1 MSSSQFSVDLDHLDE
16 IVARLSGL
24 SGFISERL
32 DGIDD
37 KVAGLTGTGWESA
50 AAQAYAQAHREW
62 AAGARDFVDGIRDI
76 TDAARKAHERYSHAI
91 NLNYKM
97 LTGG

>member
-1 MSSSQFSVDLDHLDE
+1 MSSSQFSVDLNHLDE

-24 SGFISERL
+24 SGFISDHL

-37 KVAGLTGTGWESA
+37 KVAALTGTGWESA
-50 AAQAYAQAHREW
+50 AAQAYTEAHREW
-62 AAGARDFVDGIRDI
+62 VTGAREFVEGIRDMS
-76 TDAARKAHERYSHAI
+76 DAARKAHERYSNAI

-97 LTGG
+97 LAGG